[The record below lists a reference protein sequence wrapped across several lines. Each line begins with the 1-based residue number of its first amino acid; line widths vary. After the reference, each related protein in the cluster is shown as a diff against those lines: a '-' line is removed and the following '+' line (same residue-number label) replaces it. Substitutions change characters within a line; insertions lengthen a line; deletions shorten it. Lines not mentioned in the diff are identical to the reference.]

1 MDNKQIK
8 ARLAGVAQALGD
20 IGKQAIEEW
29 KKGISTTQELM
40 EIYAHL
46 IHTYT
51 MLATLID
58 KYDAV
63 CSKRHIKK
71 LMTQGMQ
78 ILRQPAEREPWFESF
93 VKEAGG
99 ILGMGSVITHRAHKG
114 ARPVSRSVDS
124 LNLH

>member
-20 IGKQAIEEW
+20 IEKQAIEEW

-78 ILRQPAEREPWFESF
+78 TLRQPAERKPWFESF

-99 ILGMGSVITHRAHKG
+99 ILGMVSVITHRAHKG

-124 LNLH
+124 LNPH